1 MFINFFLR
9 TFDEIRNYIFPR
21 CRPTRVLYSSTR
33 RNSTSTPPVC
43 VVVTVGADKNRAK
56 ALENAFGGKKKI
68 TKTTII
74 KYVFRD
80 RFTTNN
86 TALAIDARSLVFR
99 LDRIF
104 VFNLFFYFFRSVE

>member
-21 CRPTRVLYSSTR
+21 CRLTRVLYSSTR

-56 ALENAFGGKKKI
+56 ALENAFGGKKK
-68 TKTTII
+68 
-74 KYVFRD
+74 
-80 RFTTNN
+80 NN
-86 TALAIDARSLVFR
+86 ENNDYKICFPRSIY
-99 LDRIF
+99 D
-104 VFNLFFYFFRSVE
+104 E